1 MLRSEMR
8 QRTAAATRRRGIVG
22 PATFMCLPAQR
33 QPARESGAVPSST
46 SVAKQFDENLLTTH
60 NNIAIATFLLTTH
73 FTQNN
78 RCVQVLRESFRTR
91 VRVSINA
98 GRGGS
103 LVALSLLLLLLL
115 FPFSMLWLT

>member
-1 MLRSEMR
+1 MLRSEMQ
-8 QRTAAATRRRGIVG
+8 QRTAAATRRRGIVS

-33 QPARESGAVPSST
+33 QPARESGAVPST

-60 NNIAIATFLLTTH
+60 NNVAITTFLLITH
-73 FTQNN
+73 FIQNN
-78 RCVQVLRESFRTR
+78 RCVKVLRESFRTR
-91 VRVSINA
+91 VRVSIDA

-115 FPFSMLWLT
+115 FRFSMLWLT